1 MDKPDLDDV
10 IEEIK
15 HPSETEMDIGRDQ
28 SSREIRLGMT
38 LVLIVVAVVVLIAT
52 ALRW

>member
-1 MDKPDLDDV
+1 MNKPNLDDE

-15 HPSETEMDIGRDQ
+15 HPSETEMEIGRDQ
-28 SSREIRLGMT
+28 SSREIRPGMT

-52 ALRW
+52 ALHW